1 MEKTIVIDGK
11 NVSFRS
17 TGATPLRY
25 KAQFGNDFFAEIVKL
40 DGMTKVDGEGKTD
53 ISGIDFE
60 VFYNLAWVLAKT
72 ADSSIKDPLTWLD
85 TFDEFP
91 IVDILPELQD
101 LIFATLQGKKK

>member
-1 MEKTIVIDGK
+1 MIDGK
-11 NVSFRS
+11 NVSFKS

-25 KAQFGNDFFAEIVKL
+25 KAQFGNDFFAEIMKLEGMVKV
-40 DGMTKVDGEGKTD
+40 GAKGKTD

-60 VFYNLAWVLAKT
+60 VFYNLAWTLAKT
-72 ADSSIKDPLTWLD
+72 ADQSIKDPLTWLD

-91 IVDILPELQD
+91 IVEILPELQD

>member
-11 NVSFRS
+11 EVTFKS

-25 KAQFGNDFFAEIVKL
+25 KAQFGNDFFAEIMKL
-40 DGMTKVDGEGKTD
+40 DKVLKTDNEGKPD
-53 ISGIDFE
+53 ISNIDFE

-72 ADSSIKDPLTWLD
+72 ADTSIKDPMTWLD
-85 TFDEFP
+85 TFEEFP
-91 IVDILPELQD
+91 IVEILPELQD

>member
-11 NVSFRS
+11 HVSFKS

-25 KAQFGNDFFAEIVKL
+25 KAQFGNDFFAEIMKL
-40 DGMTKVDGEGKTD
+40 DGMTKVDAEGKTD
-53 ISGIDFE
+53 ISEIDFE

-91 IVDILPELQD
+91 IVEILPELQD